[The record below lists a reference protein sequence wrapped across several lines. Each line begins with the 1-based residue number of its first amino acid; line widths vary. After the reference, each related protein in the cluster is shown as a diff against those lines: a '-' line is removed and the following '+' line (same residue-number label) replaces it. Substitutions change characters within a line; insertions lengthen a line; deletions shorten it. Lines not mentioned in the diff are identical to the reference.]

1 MNFEYSLL
9 FIAIFA
15 LFTAITRIYQRP
27 QQRNLFALFIPAT
40 LFVLIHAQAWWL
52 LGQFEQRETSSIV
65 HLTQEISLSAAQ
77 QTLIYVFG
85 LTVAYLLA
93 YWGISPCMIK
103 PSHQQQTAKIQP
115 IHYAVIGIWLSAFGL
130 ILTQTLGGLA
140 NMINQPGQAIGGQTM
155 LLIAISLGKLPLFYK
170 LSQRQSVKLIDI
182 LLFAVTFLL
191 TLFNSRFLASFI
203 LIQLLL
209 IYNYAVREVPRK
221 VMAYAACALVFIFIG
236 YGLYRDNAALNP
248 DLSASERIFA
258 AIERMTSDENP
269 INWFYRTNVEGFAGL
284 AGLLTYIEQNGP
296 ITHDFGLSN
305 LTLFTQLIPN
315 GWRNNP
321 DLPFGALA
329 AYFASFYPYSGSV
342 VPSGLE
348 NAYAHFG
355 LFGILGLG
363 GLLGYLTRYLHWQLR
378 QPTPNRLLWAL
389 LAVQIFNLIR
399 GSFRSALFI
408 GIADLVVFGL
418 FSAILALKLKRYQL
432 HIPLVLRLKR

>member
-15 LFTAITRIYQRP
+15 LLTAITRIYQRP
-27 QQRNLFALFIPAT
+27 QHRNIFALFIPAT
-40 LFVLIHAQAWWL
+40 ILVLIHAQAWWL
-52 LGQFEQRETSSIV
+52 LGQFEQREISTIV
-65 HLTQEISLSAAQ
+65 HLTQDISLSAAK
-77 QTLIYVFG
+77 QTVILVFG
-85 LTVAYLLA
+85 LTTTYLLA
-93 YWGISPCMIK
+93 YWGIRFRITQ
-103 PSHQQQTAKIQP
+103 PSHQQQPAKIQP
-115 IHYAVIGIWLSAFGL
+115 VHYVVIGVWISVFGL
-130 ILTQTLGGLA
+130 TLIQTLGGFV

-155 LLIAISLGKLPLFYK
+155 LLIAMSLGKLPLFYK
-170 LSQRQSVKLIDI
+170 LSQRQAVKPIDI

-221 VMAYAACALVFIFIG
+221 VMAYAAFTLIFIFIG
-236 YGLYRDNAALNP
+236 YGLYRDNATLNP

-296 ITHDFGLSN
+296 ITHDFGISN

-321 DLPFGALA
+321 NLPFGALA

-342 VPSGLE
+342 VSSGLE

-355 LFGILGLG
+355 LLGILGLG
-363 GLLGYLTRYLHWQLR
+363 GLLGYLTRYLHWQLG

-399 GSFRSALFI
+399 GTFRNALFF
-408 GIADLVVFGL
+408 GLADLVIFGL
-418 FSAILALKLKRYQL
+418 FSAILALKLNRYKL